1 MVTLVVY
8 AFVDGLYEMLGVCA
22 RASIVFKNNKGANNK
37 NGRYFFT
44 ITTI

>member
-1 MVTLVVY
+1 
-8 AFVDGLYEMLGVCA
+8 MLGACWA
-22 RASIVFKNNKGANNK
+22 KASIIVKNNKGMDSK